1 MPPSLLPIIAHARAG
16 ALDHA
21 LRLFQDAGLDSVTD
35 DAAVLSLKGR
45 LLKDQGRRAD
55 GEERR
60 AFYARSAE
68 AYGAAGAINWAT
80 YPLINAAS
88 LSLLAGEPAR
98 AAALAEKVLARL
110 DQGDREPD
118 TPYWREATRAEA
130 ELLLGR
136 THEAWLTLQG
146 AVELAPRAWEDHAST
161 LRQFALILEAQ
172 GQPADWLE
180 PLRPPRALH
189 FAGHLGVDPDDA
201 GLAARV
207 AQVLESESVGF
218 GYGALAAGADIVIA
232 EALLARGAELH
243 LVLPAGRAAFRAASV
258 ESFGEAWAGRFDAVL
273 ARAETVSIV
282 AGLAERPDPLSLK
295 LAARAAMGRAAMQA
309 RLLATEAIQL
319 TVPEA
324 EPGGPAALTAWA
336 REVWTEA
343 GRRSLGL
350 AAPRLGPVPTGAE
363 LTVPEDARIA
373 AVLAVAPEP
382 DQAEAVVASLL
393 ADLARNGAEP
403 TEAPVWTGQA
413 LLLVFETCEQA
424 LDAAVVASARLGAGR
439 IAGAAG
445 VGRQVS
451 GMLMGSPPQTAARL
465 LASVPPGAALVDA
478 LFASLLAAGP
488 RGDSVPC
495 EPVGELPPPGEAPL
509 DDGVDRGVYS
519 LNL

>member
-1 MPPSLLPIIAHARAG
+1 MTPSLLPIIAHARAG

-21 LRLFQDAGLDSVTD
+21 LRLFRDAGLDAVTD

-45 LLKDQGRRAD
+45 LLKDQGRRAE

-60 AFYARSAE
+60 ALYGRSAE
-68 AYGAAGAINWAT
+68 AYGAAGAMNWAT

-110 DQGDREPD
+110 DQGDAEPD

-172 GQPADWLE
+172 GSPADWLE
-180 PLRPPRALH
+180 PFRPPRALH
-189 FAGHLGVDPDDA
+189 FAGHLGVDPHDS

-207 AQVLESESVGF
+207 AEILERENVGF

-243 LVLPAGRAAFRAASV
+243 LVLPGARAAFRAASV
-258 ESFGEAWAGRFDAVL
+258 EAFGPESGDGWGMRFDAVL
-273 ARAETVSIV
+273 GRAETVAVV
-282 AGLAERPDPLSLK
+282 AGLGERPDPLSLK
-295 LAARAAMGRAAMQA
+295 LAGRAAMGRAAMQA
-309 RLLATEAIQL
+309 RLLAGEAIQL
-319 TVPEA
+319 TLPDEA
-324 EPGGPAALTAWA
+324 DGSPSLTSWA
-336 REVWTEA
+336 REVWTAA
-343 GRRSLGL
+343 GRRALTL
-350 AAPRLGPVPTGAE
+350 AAPRSRALPAGAA
-363 LTVPEDARIA
+363 LDAPEGAVIT
-373 AVLAVAPEP
+373 AVLVLAPEAGRA
-382 DQAEAVVASLL
+382 DTVVPALL
-393 ADLARNGAEP
+393 AVLGAGDRD
-403 TEAPVWTGQA
+403 PVWTGQA
-413 LLLVFETCEQA
+413 LLLAYPTCEQA
-424 LDAAVVASARLGAGR
+424 LAAARIASPILGAGR
-439 IAGAAG
+439 MAGAAG
-445 VGRQVS
+445 VAREVLGL
-451 GMLMGSPPQTAARL
+451 LMGRPVETAARL

-478 LFASLLAAGP
+478 VFASLLAAGP
-488 RGDSVPC
+488 EGESVPC
-495 EPVGELPPPGEAPL
+495 EPVGELPPRDADQPG
-509 DDGVDRGVYS
+509 DDIDPGVYS